1 MPKVTS
7 KTKPNDRLRQNVT
20 VTLEEREAIMAAA
33 NDSTRWHYLQTQGVS
48 FEALS
53 RFALEVLLGLSLP
66 PLRRGAPQ
74 GNKNALGNPGN
85 KNATGRKKCAE

>member
-7 KTKPNDRLRQNVT
+7 KTKPTDKLRQNVT
-20 VTLEEREAIMAAA
+20 ITLEEREAIVAAA
-33 NDSTRWHYLQTQGVS
+33 NDPTRWHYSQTQGAS

-53 RFALEVLLGLSLP
+53 RFALEVLLGISLP

-74 GNKNALGNPGN
+74 GNQNAIGNSGN
-85 KNATGRKKCAE
+85 RHATGRKKRTE